1 MLTYNL
7 WKTPINTIFIRFSKY
22 YFQHFIL
29 VNKIN
34 FEEEKIS
41 GISTREYILLKF
53 ESITCS
59 TIKDALIWRILYFW
73 TIFNL
78 IASYFLRIPIHI
90 LDSVSLFKN
99 CYMDFL
105 KSMLEYFYMVWK
117 IKTLDFSCFFS
128 THIAAEVV
136 RPNQTFFLSL
146 K

>member
-1 MLTYNL
+1 MENPLKTLYLFDFLNISNISFRWINVLWAKKKFQGFPEENTYFWRLNQSL
-7 WKTPINTIFIRFSKY
+7 
-22 YFQHFIL
+22 
-29 VNKIN
+29 
-34 FEEEKIS
+34 
-41 GISTREYILLKF
+41 
-53 ESITCS
+53 
-59 TIKDALIWRILYFW
+59 KDALIWRIFFYFW

-78 IASYFLRIPIHI
+78 IASYFLRISIHI

-136 RPNQTFFLSL
+136 RPNQTFFCR
-146 K
+146 

>member
-7 WKTPINTIFIRFSKY
+7 WKTPKNTIFIRFSK

-41 GISTREYILLKF
+41 GISTREYILLKI

-59 TIKDALIWRILYFW
+59 TMKDALIWRIFYFW

-78 IASYFLRIPIHI
+78 IASYFLRIPIHM
-90 LDSVSLFKN
+90 LDSVSLLKKF
-99 CYMDFL
+99 YMDFFKINAGVFL
-105 KSMLEYFYMVWK
+105 HGLENQNFRFFLFFFHAHRRRSSKTKS
-117 IKTLDFSCFFS
+117 
-128 THIAAEVV
+128 
-136 RPNQTFFLSL
+136 NFFLSL